1 MNCFRGRRR
10 PSLACLASLVWLVCL
25 SVMVVQAAD
34 PIRLTHDGRMKFTP
48 VFVDGRESLTYVDF
62 ENPKVFRLRTMN
74 WETKETKVIHEAA
87 PAPEFDPAYS
97 ADGNY
102 FSFLRATGGL
112 QVSLVIRNRK
122 SNEEV
127 LIPPEPG
134 FSGYRTPAIAPDSS
148 HMLFSFANNFGQ
160 DIFRVEM
167 NGQGRT
173 ALTGAK
179 GINIWPSYSPD
190 GKKVLFTSTR
200 DGNYELYEMK
210 PDGSDIKRLTDSP
223 YQDIRGQYSPDGK
236 QIAFVSHRDGNAEI
250 YIANAD
256 GTELRRVTRHEERD
270 DYPTWHPDGK
280 HLVCVAERDG
290 SHDLYLLP
298 LSD

>member
-1 MNCFRGRRR
+1 MNCCK
-10 PSLACLASLVWLVCL
+10 SLFLVLL
-25 SVMVVQAAD
+25 LQSFGQALE
-34 PIRLTHDGRMKFTP
+34 PIRLTTDGRMKFTP
-48 VFVDGRESLTYVDF
+48 VFVDGGESLTYVDF
-62 ENPKVFRLRTMN
+62 ENPKVFRLKSLDWKTK
-74 WETKETKVIHEAA
+74 KETVIHEAA

-97 ADGNY
+97 ADGNH
-102 FSFLRATGGL
+102 FAFLRATGGL

-127 LIPPEPG
+127 LIKPEPG

-148 HMLFSFANNFGQ
+148 AMLFSFANNFGQ
-160 DIFRVEM
+160 DIFRVDMKGE
-167 NGQGRT
+167 GRT
-173 ALTGAK
+173 ALTGTK
-179 GINIWPSYSPD
+179 GINVWPSYSPD

-210 PDGSDIKRLTDSP
+210 PDGSEIKRLTNSP

-250 YIANAD
+250 YICAAD
-256 GTELRRVTRHEERD
+256 GSGLRRITNHEERD
-270 DYPTWHPDGK
+270 DYPTWHPDGNQ
-280 HLVCVAERDG
+280 LVCVAEREG

-298 LSD
+298 LEE

>member
-1 MNCFRGRRR
+1 MSYFDK
-10 PSLACLASLVWLVCL
+10 LILVAMLLCPAL
-25 SVMVVQAAD
+25 KAAE
-34 PIRLTHDGRMKFTP
+34 PVRLTTDGRMKFTP
-48 VFVDGRESLTYVDF
+48 VFVDGDTTLTYVDF
-62 ENPKVFRLRTMN
+62 ENPKVFRLKSLDWKTRQV
-74 WETKETKVIHEAA
+74 KAIHEAA

-97 ADGNY
+97 ADRNY
-102 FSFLRATGGL
+102 FAFLRATGGL

-122 SNEEV
+122 TDEEILV
-127 LIPPEPG
+127 APEPG

-148 HMLFSFANNFGQ
+148 QMLFSFANNFGQ
-160 DIFRVEM
+160 DIFRVDMKGGE
-167 NGQGRT
+167 RT

-190 GKKVLFTSTR
+190 GTKVLFTSTR

-223 YQDIRGQYSPDGK
+223 YQDLRGQYSPDGK

-250 YIANAD
+250 YLCNAD
-256 GTELRRVTRHEERD
+256 GTNVRRVTNHEERD

-280 HLVCVAERDG
+280 HLVCVAEREG
-290 SHDLYLLP
+290 SHDLYLLT
-298 LSD
+298 LEN

>member
-1 MNCFRGRRR
+1 MNCFKALLLLLLCT
-10 PSLACLASLVWLVCL
+10 SLPAVEPVK
-25 SVMVVQAAD
+25 
-34 PIRLTHDGRMKFTP
+34 LTDDGRMKFTP
-48 VFVDGRESLTYVDF
+48 VFVDGDTRLTFVDF
-62 ENPKVFRLRTMN
+62 ENPKVFRLKSMDWKTR
-74 WETKETKVIHEAA
+74 EVKVVHEAA

-97 ADGNY
+97 IDGNY
-102 FSFLRATGGL
+102 FSFLRTTGGL

-127 LIPPEPG
+127 VIAPEPG

-148 HMLFSFANNFGQ
+148 QMLFSFANNFGQ
-160 DIFRVEM
+160 DIFRIDMKGE
-167 NGQGRT
+167 GRT
-173 ALTGAK
+173 ALTGTK

-190 GKKVLFTSTR
+190 GKKIVFTSTR

-210 PDGSDIKRLTDSP
+210 PDGSEIKRLTDSP

-250 YIANAD
+250 YLCNAD
-256 GTELRRVTRHEERD
+256 GTSVRRVTNHEERD
-270 DYPTWHPDGK
+270 DYPTWHPDGN
-280 HLVCVAERDG
+280 HLVYVAERDG

-298 LSD
+298 LKD

>member
-1 MNCFRGRRR
+1 MSCSKALLILLG
-10 PSLACLASLVWLVCL
+10 LVGIL
-25 SVMVVQAAD
+25 SAAE
-34 PIRLTHDGRMKFTP
+34 PIRLTDDGRMKFTP
-48 VFVDGRESLTYVDF
+48 VFVDGGASLTYVDF
-62 ENPKVFRLRTMN
+62 ENPKVFRLKSMDWQTR
-74 WETKETKVIHEAA
+74 EVKVIHESA

-112 QVSLVIRNRK
+112 QVSLVIRHRK
-122 SNEEV
+122 SGEEV
-127 LIPPEPG
+127 IVPPDPG

-148 HMLFSFANNFGQ
+148 QMLFSFANNFGQ
-160 DIFRVEM
+160 DIFRIDM
-167 NGQGRT
+167 KGGNRT
-173 ALTGAK
+173 VLTENK
-179 GINIWPSYSPD
+179 GINVWPSYSPD

-210 PDGSDIKRLTDSP
+210 PDGSEIKRLTDSP
-223 YQDIRGQYSPDGK
+223 YQDLRGQYSPDGT

-250 YIANAD
+250 YICDAD
-256 GTELRRVTRHEERD
+256 GTRVRRITEHEERD

-280 HLVCVAERDG
+280 HLVYVAERDG

-298 LSD
+298 LEQ